1 MSESLAA
8 LSRWCS
14 STAERR
20 RRRDP
25 RDRRSRHQAAAR
37 RQPFQLALAAALLA
51 ASVAQAQCAD
61 LKIVDIKAYVF
72 LERAGRLSDDLV
84 GGEPLVNT
92 PRGGAL
98 GGDTATAVMVDLV
111 FEGDKKA
118 PDATKSAPPKPAIA
132 TVDLTQTN
140 FAGQRIVTHKVFADL
155 DFGAGINHKVVFL
168 EKAPPAC
175 RWSSMSTPANRRRPR
190 ASGSSAIRS
199 RRRKNNRGRGRA

>member
-1 MSESLAA
+1 MTPAIGDPA
-8 LSRWCS
+8 IK
-14 STAERR
+14 RR
-20 RRRDP
+20 
-25 RDRRSRHQAAAR
+25 AR

-155 DFGAGINHKVVFL
+155 DFGAGIDHKVVFL
-168 EKAPPAC
+168 EGATCMPLVVDVHAGK
-175 RWSSMSTPANRRRPR
+175 SSKTARLGFKCDPVQA
-190 ASGSSAIRS
+190 AQ
-199 RRRKNNRGRGRA
+199 NNRGRGRA

>member
-1 MSESLAA
+1 MGDL
-8 LSRWCS
+8 
-14 STAERR
+14 TVHRR
-20 RRRDP
+20 A
-25 RDRRSRHQAAAR
+25 HT
-37 RQPFQLALAAALLA
+37 QPFRLALAAAILA
-51 ASVAQAQCAD
+51 ASLGETQCAD

-118 PDATKSAPPKPAIA
+118 PDAGKSAPPRPAIA

-140 FAGQRIVTHKVFADL
+140 FAGQRIVTHKVFDDL
-155 DFGAGINHKVVFL
+155 DFGAGIDHKVVFL
-168 EKAPPAC
+168 EGATCMPLVVDVHAGK
-175 RWSSMSTPANRRRPR
+175 SSKTARLGFKCDPVQA
-190 ASGSSAIRS
+190 AQ
-199 RRRKNNRGRGRA
+199 K